1 VFCYTRHDIK
11 YRTPLAC
18 AVGNQRQD
26 IVKLLLEAGDDMGS
40 REPGCVYDTV
50 WKLCQRH
57 GYLYEEKSGSRKVL
71 ATLDTYLEANEG
83 PKLEG
88 SFSIAEN

>member
-1 VFCYTRHDIK
+1 M
-11 YRTPLAC
+11 
-18 AVGNQRQD
+18 
-26 IVKLLLEAGDDMGS
+26 KLLLEAGDDMGS